1 MTEDEKTTTEE
12 MLEFL
17 DANVDTFTFLSQVFY
32 KELTEEAIAE
42 LAGGQ

>member
-17 DANVDTFTFLSQVFY
+17 DANVDTFTFLSRCF
-32 KELTEEAIAE
+32 TRS
-42 LAGGQ
+42 